1 MALIAAFVTLFIY
14 FEHKVDPLMYEFTI
28 VKGEGMM
35 SDLFSSKVNE
45 KMEELDLTYDKLMNI
60 TYSESGQVQS
70 LNTNVVEV
78 NNLKNQVT
86 SELAKILDENYEYIV
101 DVPIGSV
108 TGSEFLSGLGFT
120 IELNSI
126 VTGGVTSDFR
136 SEFESTGINQTIHR
150 LYIDITGNLV
160 VIVGGEQEPIDITT
174 SVLVGETVLV
184 GDVPKMYLE

>member
-1 MALIAAFVTLFIY
+1 MALFIY
-14 FEHKVDPLMYEFTI
+14 FEHKVDPLMYDFTI

-60 TYSESGQVQS
+60 TYSDSGQVQS
-70 LNTNVVEV
+70 LNTNVVEM

-86 SELAKILDENYEYIV
+86 SDLAKLLDENYEYIV

-136 SEFESTGINQTIHR
+136 SEFESAGINQTIHR